1 VSVNPAVVDPTDEDQ
16 RLYQQLLDLL
26 DGRANQLL
34 QQARQLVDD
43 YWIAHTEQGALQQR
57 KNKGYTVPRCRLVKH
72 TLVIEWFNQRTVP
85 AINPKT
91 NRPYVFSNYLP
102 KGREY
107 HYPEAVFQSVA
118 RDWELPLIQQ
128 YEHLFA
134 DLRRRAQVLAQLRLQ
149 VRRRLPKPVPE
160 RDDA

>member
-1 VSVNPAVVDPTDEDQ
+1 MSANALRVEITDED
-16 RLYQQLLDLL
+16 RLLYQQMLDLL
-26 DGRANQLL
+26 DERASQLL
-34 QQARQLVDD
+34 QRARQLVDD

-72 TLVIEWFNQRTVP
+72 TLVIEWFNQRSVS

-102 KGREY
+102 KGRECR
-107 HYPEAVFQSVA
+107 YPEAVFQSVA
-118 RDWELPLIQQ
+118 RDWELPLIHE
-128 YEHLFA
+128 YENLFA
-134 DLRRRAQVLAQLRLQ
+134 DLRQRAQALAQLRSQ
-149 VRRRLPKPVPE
+149 VRRRLPKPMPA